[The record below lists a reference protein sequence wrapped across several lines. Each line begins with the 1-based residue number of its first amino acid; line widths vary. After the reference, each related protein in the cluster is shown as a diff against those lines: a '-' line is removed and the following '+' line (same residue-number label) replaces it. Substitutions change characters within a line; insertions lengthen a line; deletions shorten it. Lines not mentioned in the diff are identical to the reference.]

1 MTYKLILTTCPDLT
15 SAHSIAEGLV
25 KLEIAACVNILP
37 TIISIYKWQNN
48 IEQSAESQ
56 LFIKTN
62 ESNWPKVESYIKT
75 NHPYDV
81 PELIEL
87 DISNG
92 SPEYFSWMDNNL
104 QQGE

>member
-15 SAHSIAEGLV
+15 CAHTLAEGLI
-25 KLEIAACVNILP
+25 ERNIAACVNILP
-37 TIISIYKWQNN
+37 AMVSVYKWQGN
-48 IEQSAESQ
+48 IEQAAESQ

-62 ESNWPKVESYIKT
+62 ESNWSKVESYIQQH
-75 NHPYDV
+75 HPYDV
-81 PELIEL
+81 PEIIEI

-92 SPEYFSWMDNNL
+92 SSEYFSWMQNNL

>member
-15 SAHSIAEGLV
+15 SAHTIAEDLV

-37 TIISIYKWQNN
+37 TIVSVYKWQDKV
-48 IEQSAESQ
+48 EQSAECQ

-62 ESNWPKVESYIKT
+62 EINWSKVESYIKDQ
-75 NHPYDV
+75 HPYDV
-81 PELIEL
+81 PELIQI

-92 SPEYFSWMDNNL
+92 SSEYFSWMQNNL
-104 QQGE
+104 QKGE

>member
-15 SAHSIAEGLV
+15 SAHTIAEGLV
-25 KLEIAACVNILP
+25 KLDIAACVNILP
-37 TIISIYKWQNN
+37 TVVSIYKWQGEV
-48 IEQSAESQ
+48 EQSAECQ

-62 ESNWPKVESYIKT
+62 EINWSKVESYLQD

-81 PELIEL
+81 PEIIQI

-92 SPEYFSWMDNNL
+92 STEYFSWMQNNL